1 MLGKWCKAQGS
12 TNLSLATGIC
22 RSSLLLLRTP
32 GNGLLAW
39 SPFAL
44 ILSLDVSS
52 VSIFHPKPALLCL
65 WLSSFKGK
73 PSCLWSLT
81 CGHLSPDLF
90 IPCACINL
98 CGCIDSKSTSTPELI
113 GITLPASINFY
124 ITGVSFPY
132 VKETLNT
139 ITIIIHVTGSEHTF
153 RGASAECN
161 VSCPPAMQ
169 NKRLCVNNINGC
181 MQPVQMKSGLLLI
194 SLQGFHVLRLFVY
207 SRGQVVPESIKHWKN
222 DQSFLCLFLMGERE
236 ALHGREINL
245 KWYFAEHLCSLSEA
259 GIQQ

>member
-1 MLGKWCKAQGS
+1 MKITQGS
-12 TNLSLATGIC
+12 TKLPPATSIC
-22 RSSLLLLRTP
+22 RSSPGLLRMP
-32 GNGLLAW
+32 GKGLSAW
-39 SPFAL
+39 CPFAL
-44 ILSLDVSS
+44 MLSLNTLS
-52 VSIFHPKPALLCL
+52 VSIFFCLKPALLCL
-65 WLSSFKGK
+65 RLNFFKGK
-73 PSCLWSLT
+73 PSCVWSLT
-81 CGHLSPDLF
+81 CGQLSPDPF

-98 CGCIDSKSTSTPELI
+98 CGCIDSKSTSTPELN
-113 GITLPASINFY
+113 GITLPSSINFC

-132 VKETLNT
+132 VKEMLST

-161 VSCPPAMQ
+161 ASCPPATQ

-207 SRGQVVPESIKHWKN
+207 SGGQIVPESIKHWKN
-222 DQSFLCLFLMGERE
+222 DQSFFCLFLMWERE
-236 ALHGREINL
+236 TLHDREINL

-259 GIQQ
+259 GIER